1 MYFNRNELTKN
12 VFNTIPEWIGLLFGD
27 DIDKGISF
35 TSLMAKGFNK
45 LSEMNKDW
53 WNSYLTNFGAIEL
66 IDEQIKS
73 PEYVQFIR
81 QTIQFVAYETR
92 EKKREYLLNIAINYH
107 KKHTEISFDEKML
120 FLNLLDNLSEMELIY
135 VLSWYD
141 KNSGIEIEYNNDKF
155 QELIIYKLVGMGLIS
170 QSFDKFNDAFKK
182 FGEQAEKTVEAINE
196 QIESLKSDSPFY
208 RKTNFTDIQKFNPYL
223 DEPEIRYGNSNLG
236 YTFVKFIKKT
246 DKYEEQK
253 LNLRDLSEFF

>member
-107 KKHTEISFDEKML
+107 KKHT
-120 FLNLLDNLSEMELIY
+120 
-135 VLSWYD
+135 
-141 KNSGIEIEYNNDKF
+141 
-155 QELIIYKLVGMGLIS
+155 
-170 QSFDKFNDAFKK
+170 
-182 FGEQAEKTVEAINE
+182 
-196 QIESLKSDSPFY
+196 
-208 RKTNFTDIQKFNPYL
+208 
-223 DEPEIRYGNSNLG
+223 
-236 YTFVKFIKKT
+236 
-246 DKYEEQK
+246 
-253 LNLRDLSEFF
+253 